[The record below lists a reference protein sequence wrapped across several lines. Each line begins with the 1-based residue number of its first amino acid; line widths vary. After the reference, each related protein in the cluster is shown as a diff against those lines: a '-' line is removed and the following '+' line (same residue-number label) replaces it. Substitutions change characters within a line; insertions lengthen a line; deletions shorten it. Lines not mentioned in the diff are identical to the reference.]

1 MKVICNLSSAP
12 HVICL
17 CACACVSISE
27 IIISIHLV
35 VSIYWGKE
43 KGHVFYKNNNARN
56 KAKKGKKKTML
67 LSMKNR
73 FKVRDDYTYSK
84 LQLLLLIVRGIN
96 ISRS

>member
-12 HVICL
+12 YAMCL
-17 CACACVSISE
+17 CVCTCVSVSA

-56 KAKKGKKKTML
+56 KEKKERKIPC
-67 LSMKNR
+67 
-73 FKVRDDYTYSK
+73 FF
-84 LQLLLLIVRGIN
+84 Q
-96 ISRS
+96 